1 MDLYPLYQFCINFQV
16 FWIVV
21 LLVCVA
27 ALQYEMETT
36 PTLHH
41 HVQGVYHSQTSGDP
55 LMFKGCNVYGS
66 DNRNKEFHV
75 NSENV
80 QPQLNTCH

>member
-1 MDLYPLYQFCINFQV
+1 
-16 FWIVV
+16 
-21 LLVCVA
+21 
-27 ALQYEMETT
+27 METT

-66 DNRNKEFHV
+66 DNRNKEFDV

-80 QPQLNTCH
+80 QSQLKFLSLNYSRADTIPSSSPI